1 MFGIVKPFFRTK
13 EVFSPQDMYF
23 LREIMRKLLVAQNIP
38 IKGDRLFL
46 DRMFANLHFMGDETM
61 LRSRFV
67 RAFYD
72 EVDAVAARYMD
83 APIDANSELTFN
95 RQMYEDVRVGRCKAI
110 YQLAQC
116 VIYNNPT
123 LIRHTPAWFD
133 DGQVVREQ
141 LFDTRRG
148 GGELK
153 MLSNMT
159 RRMPLALDIDEEEKR
174 FLYLLLSHLYLINDT
189 KSLKFAVVEKVD
201 FNGLLERY
209 PTENPELFDLD
220 VRLGKVGESEVL
232 LCLAREI
239 ISANHQRIVHD
250 CAYSA

>member
-1 MFGIVKPFFRTK
+1 MLGVIKPFFRTK

-23 LREIMRKLLVAQNIP
+23 LREIMRKLLVTQNIL

-46 DRMFANLHFMGDETM
+46 DRMFANLHFLGDEIM

-67 RAFYD
+67 RAFSD

-83 APIDANSELTFN
+83 APIDANSGRTFT
-95 RQMYEDVRVGRCKAI
+95 RQMYEDLRVGRCKAI

-123 LIRHTPAWFD
+123 LIKHTPDWFD
-133 DGQVVREQ
+133 EGQVVSEQ

-148 GGELK
+148 GSELK
-153 MLSNMT
+153 MLSNMV
-159 RRMPLALDIDEEEKR
+159 RKMPLMLDVDEEEKR
-174 FLYLLLSHLYLINDT
+174 YLCLLLSHLHLIHDT
-189 KSLKFAVVEKVD
+189 KALKVAVVGKVD
-201 FNGLLERY
+201 FNGLLKKY
-209 PTENPELFDLD
+209 PIEAPELFDLD
-220 VRLGKVGESEVL
+220 VSLGKVGKSEVL

-239 ISANHQRIVHD
+239 ISANHQRIMHN
-250 CAYSA
+250 CAYLA